1 MSDTRKKPSCLLEI
15 ILVGIFSAATFL
27 AGIILLDPL
36 INNMLA
42 TLLPWF
48 HSR

>member
-1 MSDTRKKPSCLLEI
+1 MSNTQKKPFCLLEI
-15 ILVGIFSAATFL
+15 ILVGVLGAAAL
-27 AGIILLDPL
+27 IAGVILLDPL
-36 INNMLA
+36 VNNMLA